1 METIERYYDQPQIV
15 TKPNYYPVDGGTTDA
30 GDTLIIS
37 IMHRWRTAL
46 VSFCAICALGI
57 PVVWLVVRPA
67 YQATAAI
74 RVAPV
79 IPSIL
84 FSDKN
89 SDGVLPMYKNFVNTQ
104 ADLIISDKILQRV
117 ADDLIDKN
125 LAFFKH
131 TNSKGAS
138 LKNALSGRHNI
149 DPILLLRQS
158 LEGGLIKVTPEQDS
172 ELIKISMSGK
182 EPEETSQIVN
192 TFVRA
197 YMAVIVSEE
206 AKGGDQKLS
215 VLEDERIALTEKL
228 SRQREAIQQM
238 AKEYGIMAL
247 QGRQEMMTQR
257 LTSLLTEFTKIQ
269 TRRIEQQAQVEML
282 ELFPSQK
289 MDPEKL
295 FQMKHD
301 FINKDMAI
309 QTLTTNVA
317 QLEQGLIIAKQTLA
331 PTNPELGRKAELL
344 ENLKICLQQR
354 RDEIGKNFDEMIVK
368 QAQESSKDKLAFV
381 KLELERTTAYEN
393 RLKAILDS
401 EDAQLVELGRKQLA
415 LQDMR
420 DRLNM
425 TKDYYDTVL
434 KRIQE
439 LDMERKR
446 PARISVAYEA
456 NIAPLRSKRVKYT
469 AVLMFGAAMLS
480 IATAVLRDRTDK
492 SLYTPEDVAKSIKVR
507 VIGTTTSSSG
517 VKKSLLSH
525 QVTNDYQTIC
535 ANLRLFSGED
545 IPHKLVV
552 TSPCPR
558 EGKTTLA
565 INLATSIAK
574 TGKKI
579 LLIDGDFRKPDV
591 ARLLRLPCRRNGLKE
606 ILLGMKLEDV
616 LCGGPVTGLDVMT
629 AQICKPSTIYDLLTQ
644 KRTTVLIEI
653 ISQRYDHV
661 IIDSPPALAVPDALL
676 WAKMADAVI
685 LTSLSGSTEGPDLKE
700 AAERFDKINIRVA
713 GTVLNNV
720 PFQHSYNRY
729 GYGYYA
735 GSRDGKGHRTGPAR
749 ATPLLMHEHNNGTNH
764 TDLLG

>member
-15 TKPNYYPVDGGTTDA
+15 TKPEYYPADGGTA
-30 GDTLIIS
+30 GVDDTLIIS
-37 IMHRWRTAL
+37 IVHRWRTAL
-46 VSFCAICALGI
+46 AAFCAICALGI
-57 PVVWLVVRPA
+57 PAVWLVFKPA

-74 RVAPV
+74 RIAPV

-84 FSDKN
+84 FTDKN

-104 ADLIISDKILQRV
+104 ADLIGSDKILQRV

-125 LAFFKH
+125 LNFFKH
-131 TNSKGAS
+131 SNNKVTA
-138 LKNALSGRHNI
+138 LKNATNGLRNT
-149 DPILLLRQS
+149 DPVLTLKKS
-158 LEGGLIKVTPEQDS
+158 LEAGIIKVTPEQDS

-192 TFVRA
+192 AFVRA

-206 AKGGDQKLS
+206 AKGGDQNLS

-228 SRQREAIQQM
+228 NRQREAIHQM
-238 AKEYGIMAL
+238 SKEYGIVTV
-247 QGRQEMMTQR
+247 QGRQEMMMQR
-257 LTSLLTEFTKIQ
+257 LASLLAEFTKVQ
-269 TRRIEQQAQVEML
+269 THRIELQAQAEML
-282 ELFPSQK
+282 KQFPTQN

-295 FQMKHD
+295 FQMKHE
-301 FINKDMAI
+301 FINKDMAV

-331 PTNPELGRKAELL
+331 TTNPELGRKAELL
-344 ENLKICLQQR
+344 ENLKVCLQQR
-354 RDEIGKNFDEMIVK
+354 KEEIGKNFDEMITK
-368 QAQESSKDKLAFV
+368 QVQESGKGKLAFV
-381 KLELERTTAYEN
+381 NLELERTTAYEN
-393 RLKAILDS
+393 RLKAILDA
-401 EDAQLVELGRKQLA
+401 EDSQMVELGRKQLV

-420 DRLNM
+420 DQLNM
-425 TKDYYDTVL
+425 TKDYYDSVL

-439 LDMERKR
+439 IDMERKR

-469 AVLMFGAAMLS
+469 AVLMFGAVMLG

-507 VIGTTTSSSG
+507 IIGTTTSSSG

-552 TSPCPR
+552 TSPSPR

-574 TGKKI
+574 AGKKV
-579 LLIDGDFRKPDV
+579 LLVDGDFRKPDV

-616 LCGGPVTGLDVMT
+616 LCTGPVTGLDVMT

-644 KRTTVLIEI
+644 KRTSVLIEI
-653 ISQRYDHV
+653 ISQKYDHV
-661 IIDSPPALAVPDALL
+661 IIDSPPALAVPDAFL

-700 AAERFDKINIRVA
+700 AAERFDEINVRIA

-735 GSRDGKGHRTGPAR
+735 GSNGEKSYRTSHSR
-749 ATPLLMHEHNNGTNH
+749 VTPLLMHEHNNNNH
-764 TDLLG
+764 RTDSLG